1 MVCIIFKT
9 FWWVFLQIKSCLSL
23 LPYMRPG
30 NTLKIVSWGDNRAH
44 WFPVSE
50 GLGSSIAWFSLSS
63 KHYFTYFCMILLFWG
78 RRVNFILLFTSL
90 WESESQILKY
100 SYEKILELIYIYFK
114 VSFEIQLILH
124 VINVENY
131 IFLCFTFEIRTTLIA
146 INWH

>member
-1 MVCIIFKT
+1 M

-100 SYEKILELIYIYFK
+100 SYEKIYRVNIHIFQSIFWNTAYFTCDQCRKLHIFMFHFWNQDYINC
-114 VSFEIQLILH
+114 H
-124 VINVENY
+124 
-131 IFLCFTFEIRTTLIA
+131 
-146 INWH
+146 